1 MGCSA
6 SVRSRHAEG
15 GRPGLMAVPLL
26 GLVLAGCAGFPPPLP
41 NQSIPE
47 RVEALEKR
55 LSEMG
60 KTLDAQAKRI
70 SELEE
75 GDSGS
80 GTARANAKGLRDR
93 LDALQQRVKQLEG
106 STEVNGHELDRL
118 SQQLEDT
125 YNQLEQRLSRVER
138 RLKQLGNR
146 TGAGARS
153 QREEPMSAPK
163 PQGGGS
169 GDQGNGEEE
178 ATPEHVKRYQAAF
191 DQLMDGQYESAIQSF
206 RRFLGNYPDSEYADN
221 ARYWLGEAYYVQ
233 QDYEK
238 ALEAFKRVQRDYP
251 GSDKVPA
258 ALLKEGYTYYELQ
271 DYRMARK
278 TLLAV
283 TERFPDHRVAKLA
296 RQRMDRIRKER
307 I

>member
-1 MGCSA
+1 
-6 SVRSRHAEG
+6 V
-15 GRPGLMAVPLL
+15 

-41 NQSIPE
+41 NRSIPE
-47 RVEALEKR
+47 RVDALEKR
-55 LSEMG
+55 LSEAG
-60 KTLDAQAKRI
+60 KTLDAQAERI
-70 SELEE
+70 AELEE
-75 GDSGS
+75 GQGGKSRGS
-80 GTARANAKGLRDR
+80 AEAKGLRDR
-93 LDALQQRVKQLEG
+93 MEALQERVKRLEG

-125 YNQLEQRLSRVER
+125 YNQLEQRLAQLER
-138 RLKQLGNR
+138 RLNQLEKR
-146 TGAGARS
+146 PAGPGGEP
-153 QREEPMSAPK
+153 EEPMSAPK
-163 PQGGGS
+163 PQGGGDS
-169 GDQGNGEEE
+169 EQPDDQSE
-178 ATPEHVKRYQAAF
+178 ATPEHVKRYQEAF
-191 DQLMDGQYESAIQSF
+191 DQLMDGQYEPAIQSF
-206 RRFLGNYPDSEYADN
+206 RQFLGDFPDSEYADN

-233 QDYEK
+233 QEYEK

-278 TLLAV
+278 TLLSV

>member
-6 SVRSRHAEG
+6 SESRLSRTLPRAG
-15 GRPGLMAVPLL
+15 TGLAILA
-26 GLVLAGCAGFPPPLP
+26 LVLSVAGCAGFPPPLP
-41 NQSIPE
+41 NRSVPE
-47 RVEALEKR
+47 RVDALEKR
-55 LSEMG
+55 LSDVGEA
-60 KTLDAQAKRI
+60 LDKQDKRLAKLEESGSEPAPGQAQAK
-70 SELEE
+70 
-75 GDSGS
+75 
-80 GTARANAKGLRDR
+80 GLSDR
-93 LDALQQRVKQLEG
+93 VEALQKRIKRLEG
-106 STEVNGHELDRL
+106 GTEVNGHELDRL

-125 YNQLEQRLSRVER
+125 YQGLKQRLDRAER
-138 RLKQLGNR
+138 RLAALEDR
-146 TGAGARS
+146 RS
-153 QREEPMSAPK
+153 RRAERMNEPMSAPDRS
-163 PQGGGS
+163 PQQAEQDGSGGGDS
-169 GDQGNGEEE
+169 
-178 ATPEHVKRYQAAF
+178 TPEDVKRYQAAF

-206 RRFLGNYPDSEYADN
+206 RQFLGDYPDSEYADN